1 MKKNRIVALK
11 NFTISDSIKLSDP
24 VIIKK
29 DIYFLIKI

>member
-1 MKKNRIVALK
+1 MKKNRIAALK

-24 VIIKK
+24 AIIKK

>member
-1 MKKNRIVALK
+1 MKKNRIAALK
-11 NFTISDSIKLSDP
+11 NFTTSDYIKPSDP

>member
-11 NFTISDSIKLSDP
+11 NFTTSDSIKLSGP